1 MVELDGSLGLGNR
14 PVWFPSASGGNRP
27 PFLQPIPSQQC
38 PTPSCMSQHPR
49 HLAIMDG
56 MGLSSLVGRIRVA
69 LRPLIRPELA

>member
-1 MVELDGSLGLGNR
+1 MVELDGSLGLGNW

-27 PFLQPIPSQQC
+27 PCLSANTKPIPSC
-38 PTPSCMSQHPR
+38 TSQHPR

-69 LRPLIRPELA
+69 LRPLIRPEPA